1 MVCSLHIHYVSCRR
15 CSAALVKSLVSSYK
29 FGSKPNSLFSLDSQ
43 FPQETVS
50 LIIPIV
56 AVMANSPRPQLTMPS
71 ITRIASVSSHKYI

>member
-50 LIIPIV
+50 LIVPIV

-71 ITRIASVSSHKYI
+71 ITRIASVTSHKYI

>member
-1 MVCSLHIHYVSCRR
+1 MVCSLHIHYASCRR

-50 LIIPIV
+50 LIVPIV

-71 ITRIASVSSHKYI
+71 ITRIASVTSHKYI